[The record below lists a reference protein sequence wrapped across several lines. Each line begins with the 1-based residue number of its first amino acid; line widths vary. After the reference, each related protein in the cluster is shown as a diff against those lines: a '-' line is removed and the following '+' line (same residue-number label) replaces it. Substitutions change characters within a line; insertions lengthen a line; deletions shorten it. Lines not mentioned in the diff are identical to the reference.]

1 MAVTGLG
8 EPGAPLEEPG
18 EPVAPEPRPEPVE
31 VVGAHLI
38 DRDHEDEGRPL
49 GARETDRQDKEGE
62 EEKSAGSHGNCARI
76 RDLNRRK
83 RGTGFGAILLAA
95 AVAVAACGE
104 KRDPVRR
111 AIDDMA
117 TAASDQDASAI
128 VASLA
133 LDFQGADGTGRADA
147 EAKLRHYL
155 AAYQSLEV
163 KISDLTIESAAG
175 AARARFL
182 ADLSGNPRSVGGLDR
197 FLPRTS
203 KYRFD
208 LRLAPEPGGGDRWL
222 VTWAGWE
229 QIE

>member
-1 MAVTGLG
+1 MTVTGLG
-8 EPGAPLEEPG
+8 KPGAPLQKPV

-49 GARETDRQDKEGE
+49 GAREADRQDEEGE
-62 EEKSAGSHGNCARI
+62 EEDCAGFHGDCARI
-76 RDLNRRK
+76 RPLDPARR
-83 RGTGFGAILLAA
+83 RTGFGAILLVA

-117 TAASDQDASAI
+117 AAASEQDASAI

-133 LDFQGADGTGRADA
+133 ADFQAADGTGRADA
-147 EAKLRHYL
+147 EATLRRYL
-155 AAYQSLEV
+155 AAYESLDV

-175 AARARFL
+175 AARARFQ
-182 ADLSGNPRSVGGLDR
+182 ADLSGKPRSVGGLDR

-203 KYRFD
+203 RYRFD

-229 QIE
+229 QTE

>member
-1 MAVTGLG
+1 MAMTGLG
-8 EPGAPLEEPG
+8 EPGAPLEEPV
-18 EPVAPEPRPEPVE
+18 EAVAPEPRPEPVE
-31 VVGAHLI
+31 VVRAHLV

-49 GARETDRQDKEGE
+49 GAREADRQDKEGKE
-62 EEKSAGSHGNCARI
+62 EEGAGFHGNCARI
-76 RDLNRRK
+76 RPLDPAKRR
-83 RGTGFGAILLAA
+83 TGFGAILLVA

-111 AIDDMA
+111 AIDEMA
-117 TAASDQDASAI
+117 SAAREQDASAI
-128 VASLA
+128 VARLA
-133 LDFQGADGTGRADA
+133 PDFQAADGTGRADA

-163 KISDLTIESAAG
+163 NISDLTIETAAG

-182 ADLSGNPRSVGGLDR
+182 AELSGKPRSVGGLDR

-203 KYRFD
+203 KFRFD
-208 LRLAPEPGGGDRWL
+208 LRLAPDPGGGDRWL